1 MLNNKRV
8 LCIGNNT
15 PETDKLT
22 TQYAQINSSVNHGL
36 ISSIDQT
43 VDAVGFYHSSL
54 GDFNNVTNFLDVVKL
69 FDHVIFFHQPKETY
83 DDVTTYQLTVH
94 AINLVEGRFDINIDR
109 VEI

>member
-22 TQYAQINSSVNHGL
+22 THHAWIYSSVNHGL
-36 ISSIDQT
+36 VSSIQQT

-54 GDFNNVTNFLDVVKL
+54 GDFENVTDFLKVIKL
-69 FDHVIFFHQPKETY
+69 FEHVIFFHQPKETY
-83 DDVTTYQLTVH
+83 DDIITYQLTVH
-94 AINLVEGRFDINIDR
+94 AINLAEGRFDINIDR
-109 VEI
+109 IEI